1 MGGHVLWLDCKL
13 EAVID
18 RLIELLSKKGKLSID
33 EIKDTITPITW
44 QAALHEQHSIMKK
57 MKEKGVDTCMIAD
70 FFGYEDC
77 LVEELLSLDWNEEY
91 DYSRFTKMIPI
102 GSNGKVLNN

>member
-1 MGGHVLWLDCKL
+1 
-13 EAVID
+13 
-18 RLIELLSKKGKLSID
+18 
-33 EIKDTITPITW
+33 
-44 QAALHEQHSIMKK
+44 

-91 DYSRFTKMIPI
+91 DYSRFKKMIPI
-102 GSNGKVLNN
+102 GSNGIE